1 MIFNQTALKM
11 KLIKR
16 VVIALIVLVLAFLA
30 FYFWSSGSSSL
41 QKILLIHRPIET
53 TSSNDSTIK
62 IMTYNV
68 GYLSGMTNNSAEWKD
83 EALTVNNYKKLIS
96 LLDSITPDL
105 ISFQEIDF
113 HSKRSN
119 WIDLH
124 DSLATH
130 YYPWSVKAINW
141 DNNYVPFP
149 YWPPSVHFGRILSGQ
164 SIMSKW
170 ELADPKREVLKKV
183 ESNPFYYN
191 AFYLDRLL
199 VSAKVEHPIRDFLLM
214 NVHAEAFDTLT
225 RNQQLASIYQSFKT
239 EGKAQPVIIAGDF
252 NATPES
258 KEPGLQLFLSD
269 STIGCVAFHSDQP
282 NYFTF
287 SSGNPEERIDF
298 IFYTKKD
305 FVEWDGHV
313 ATEFGEI
320 SDHLPVIARLKFKN

>member
-1 MIFNQTALKM
+1 M

-16 VVIALIVLVLAFLA
+16 VVAALFVLLLAFFA
-30 FYFWSSGSSSL
+30 FYLWSSGSSSSQKL
-41 QKILLIHRPIET
+41 QLIHRPLET
-53 TSSNDSTIK
+53 TASNDSTIK

-68 GYLSGMTNNSAEWKD
+68 GYLSGMTNNSANWKD
-83 EALTVNNYKKLIS
+83 EAISANNYKKLIN
-96 LLDSITPDL
+96 LLDSINPDL
-105 ISFQEIDF
+105 ISFQEIDY
-113 HSKRSN
+113 HSKRSD

-124 DSLATH
+124 DSLESS

-149 YWPPSVHFGRILSGQ
+149 YWPPRVHFGRILSGQ

-170 ELADPKREVLKKV
+170 KLADPTREVLQKV

-191 AFYLDRLL
+191 AYYLDRLL
-199 VSAKVEHPIRDFLLM
+199 VSAKVEHPVRPFLLM
-214 NVHAEAFDTLT
+214 NIHAEAFDTLT
-225 RNQQLASIYQSFKT
+225 RNEQLASIYKTFKT
-239 EGKAQPVIIAGDF
+239 KSVENPIIIAGDF
-252 NATPES
+252 NASPES
-258 KEPGLQLFLSD
+258 EEPGLQLFLRD
-269 STIGCVAFHSDQP
+269 STIGCVALHPDQP
-282 NYFTF
+282 NYYTF
-287 SSGNPEERIDF
+287 SSGNPAERIDY